1 MKCLNW
7 SSTRFS
13 SGNDSMAGVSG
24 GRLAAPVSKAGGLG
38 LIGGGYGDADW
49 LMREFNA
56 TPVNGRIVIAL
67 ESTGSLPT
75 VISGVEWI
83 RQPE

>member
-1 MKCLNW
+1 M
-7 SSTRFS
+7 
-13 SGNDSMAGVSG
+13 
-24 GRLAAPVSKAGGLG
+24 RLVLAEPDPETKAGERTMDIALQGKEVLANFD
-38 LIGGGYGDADW
+38 LVREAGGPRRL